1 MKITVFGATGGV
13 GREVVRQALAA
24 GHEVTAVVRDPARL
38 DVPAQ
43 DRLRVAVVADLT
55 DESALLPVLAGRDA
69 VVSALGAANNKQAR
83 LTPVTGPALRAVVAA
98 MQRAGVER
106 LTAVSAAPLGPDAKG
121 DGLLLRKV
129 GYPLLRWALRDLYAD
144 LAVMESVI
152 AGVSGVRWTVVRP
165 PRLLNR
171 PGTGHYRRALDAN
184 VPGGRV
190 IARADVATALLDLLS
205 DPSTAGHAVGVAA

>member
-43 DRLRVAVVADLT
+43 DRLTVAVVADLT
-55 DESALLPVLAGRDA
+55 QESALLPVLAGRDA
-69 VVSALGAANNKQAR
+69 VVSALGAAGNKQAR
-83 LTPVTGPALRAVVAA
+83 LAPVTGPALRSVVAA
-98 MQRAGVER
+98 MERTGVGR
-106 LTAVSAAPLGPDAKG
+106 LTAVSAAPLGPDAEG

-129 GYPLLRWALRDLYAD
+129 GYPLLKWALRDLYAD
-144 LAVMESVI
+144 LAVMEAAI
-152 AGVSGVRWTVVRP
+152 AASGLRWTVIRP

-171 PGTGHYRRALDAN
+171 PGTGRYRRALDAN
-184 VPGGRV
+184 VPAGRV
-190 IARADVATALLDLLS
+190 IARADVATALLDTLS